1 MSPQERREIE
11 DPNSTLHVEDY
22 NAFMIFRLLKG
33 AYENIE
39 DYLCLRYGTGVIEK
53 EQLGARG
60 FASVVQGFCYGLAG
74 KCWSRHL
81 LVHGLTLG
89 PDTGRT
95 WIAIQWVTKVT
106 GQFSKDE

>member
-60 FASVVQGFCYGLAG
+60 FASVVLGFDKSAMAWLGNAGLG
-74 KCWSRHL
+74 IYWS
-81 LVHGLTLG
+81 T
-89 PDTGRT
+89 
-95 WIAIQWVTKVT
+95 A
-106 GQFSKDE
+106 